1 MEYSYL
7 DFENR
12 FRGGE
17 EQVREEQRKYLSFFT
32 GCHRVVDIGCGRGEF
47 LELLRE
53 RGAAEAYGID
63 IDDDMLEHC
72 REKGLTVIK
81 EDGLSH
87 LKSLEDETLD
97 GIFISHVAE
106 HLTPADFQALVGEAY
121 RTLRD
126 RGALAAETLNPGCLW
141 GLTTFT
147 IDLTHKTPIH
157 PLTFRFLLEA
167 QGFRDIAVLNRQYLP
182 EEMLTLTQIAAGSES
197 TVMERAFA
205 ENMQKLQ
212 LIINCAFRD
221 FIYGIAARK

>member
-1 MEYSYL
+1 MEFSYL
-7 DFENR
+7 EFENR
-12 FRGGE
+12 FRGDE
-17 EQVREEQRKYLSFFT
+17 KQTRDEQRKYLSFFT

-47 LELLRE
+47 LELLSE
-53 RGAAEAYGID
+53 RGSAEAYGID
-63 IDDDMLEHC
+63 IDDDMIAHC
-72 REKGLTVIK
+72 REKGLTVRK

-87 LKSLEDETLD
+87 LKSLDDETLD
-97 GIFISHVAE
+97 GIFISHVVE
-106 HLTPADFQALVGEAY
+106 HLTPADFQALVGEAF
-121 RTLRD
+121 RTLRS
-126 RGALAAETLNPGCLW
+126 GGSFAAETLNPACLW

-147 IDLTHKTPIH
+147 IDLSHKAPIH

-167 QGFRDIAVLNRQYLP
+167 QGFRNIAVLNRQYLP
-182 EEMLTLTQIAAGSES
+182 EEMLTLTQIAAGPES